1 MSEIPRIE
9 IREVNI
15 PKIPIWKLYVPTL
28 DIIYK
33 PKVDIP
39 GCVRVHRNNLPS
51 LIDNDK
57 DEYGT
62 YSECG
67 NFIIPSFEPLQYNP
81 NEFTYT
87 ESKTPNKQ
95 EKEFVD
101 SKDQSGQYIPPKD
114 KKDVFVECPGKKDQK
129 IGDYRN
135 EKRISRV
142 SGHKR
147 SEDGTEC
154 ITLYEDVT
162 FIDSVLPSPS
172 AALNVVTISLIAASS
187 PLLIPAIKSL
197 SKTVFKK
204 ILAKFDKKKTDK
216 EKR

>member
-1 MSEIPRIE
+1 MTKIHRIE

-15 PKIPIWKLYVPTL
+15 PKIPVWELYVPTL
-28 DIIYK
+28 DVIYK

-101 SKDQSGQYIPPKD
+101 TTDQSGKYTPPKN
-114 KKDVFVECPGKKDQK
+114 KKDDVFVECPGKKDQRV
-129 IGDYRN
+129 GDFRN
-135 EKRISRV
+135 EKRLERV
-142 SGHKR
+142 VGHER
-147 SEDGTEC
+147 SEDGTIC
-154 ITLYEDVT
+154 TTIYEDVP
-162 FIDSVLPSPS
+162 FKDQYIPEVS
-172 AALNVVTISLIAASS
+172 TIVSTAVIGLVAAST
-187 PLLIPAIKSL
+187 PLLLNAVKPIVKQI
-197 SKTVFKK
+197 VKK
-204 ILAKFDKKKTDK
+204 LTKKKDK
-216 EKR
+216 ESSS